1 MVDLGKKFRGLGIQ
15 LEGVFTSAFLRALQS
30 ARHFQE
36 GYEGVPVK
44 LMVKLH
50 EQGGCHVK
58 EAISPGLARAEV
70 EALVPGIEIGE

>member
-1 MVDLGKKFRGLGIQ
+1 MVELGKKFRGLGIQ

-36 GYEGVPVK
+36 GYEDVPVK

-50 EQGGCHVK
+50 E
-58 EAISPGLARAEV
+58 
-70 EALVPGIEIGE
+70 